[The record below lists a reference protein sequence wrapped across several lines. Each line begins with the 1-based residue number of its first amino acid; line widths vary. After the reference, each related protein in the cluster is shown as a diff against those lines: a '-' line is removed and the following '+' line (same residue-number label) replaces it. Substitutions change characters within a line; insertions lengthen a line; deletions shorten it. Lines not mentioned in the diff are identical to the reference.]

1 MSNIEITS
9 SVASADANVAP
20 ASGQANGALAGTE
33 TVGFEQFLSQFRKYE
48 SVLDLMIKSTSD
60 DKFKQEVATI
70 EQWFRVLTEP
80 EKNSSVHSLL
90 KHCSQDQLRFLQSI
104 ITSMIKPEEIK
115 VTPVGQE
122 RMRLGKLTFRPPSL
136 NLPDITLPVTPTPI
150 TAKES
155 AVDEQSQLE
164 QALRQAPGAA
174 PAEPSVPA
182 KDPNSTNPLPGFSGI
197 NPYTLNML
205 ANAGL
210 SKDAQ
215 LLAAQLVMSGIVQ
228 PTGLLQ
234 QQPSAKLKKGP
245 LPTGNWRTPSSARF
259 PASALKSSGLRQS
272 SSLKSAGLRSSGLAA
287 PQTPLSAILDS
298 PQLEEF
304 NPELLND
311 IPAWLRS
318 LRLHKYAP
326 CFDGLTW
333 QEIVLLDDA
342 TLEAKGVAALG
353 ARRRLS
359 RSFEQVRKEMGMEE
373 PNSATPTTST
383 IPVPQPAAEQPT
395 APHSAFPRSKLS
407 INSPIFTPTWEANK
421 TPQSAVPLVD
431 LKKEP
436 AVDAVTQEPSINSP
450 ILTPTLEAN
459 KTLQSAVPAEAP
471 AVDSKEESA
480 VDAVTQEPSPI
491 LAPNLEANK
500 TPQSAVPAEAPA
512 VDSVDSKESAVDA
525 VTQVP
530 SPILAPTLEVNKTPQ
545 SAVPAEAPV
554 VDSNEPA
561 VDAVTQEG
569 AEAAAA

>member
-1 MSNIEITS
+1 MSSIEVTS

-20 ASGQANGALAGTE
+20 ASGQANGALPP
-33 TVGFEQFLSQFRKYE
+33 VGFEQFLSQFRKYE
-48 SVLDLMIKSTSD
+48 SVLDLMIKATSD
-60 DKFKQEVATI
+60 DKFKQEVAAP
-70 EQWFRVLTEP
+70 EQWFRDLTEP
-80 EKNSSVHSLL
+80 ERNSFIHCLL

-115 VTPVGQE
+115 VTPVAPE

-164 QALRQAPGAA
+164 QALRQAPAVA

-245 LPTGNWRTPSSARF
+245 LPSGNWRTPSSARF

-272 SSLKSAGLRSSGLAA
+272 SSLKSAGLRSSGLAV

-304 NPELLND
+304 NPELLDD

-318 LRLHKYAP
+318 LRLHKYAQ

-353 ARRRLS
+353 ARRRLL
-359 RSFEQVRKEMGMEE
+359 RSFEQVRKEMGIEE

-383 IPVPQPAAEQPT
+383 IPAPQPAAEQPT
-395 APHSAFPRSKLS
+395 VPHSAFPRSKLS
-407 INSPIFTPTWEANK
+407 INSPIFTPTWEAKK
-421 TPQSAVPLVD
+421 TPQSAVLIAPLVD
-431 LKKEP
+431 SKKEP

-459 KTLQSAVPAEAP
+459 KTPQSAVPIAPLVDSKEPAVDAVTQEPSINAPILTPTLEANETPQSAVPAVAP

-480 VDAVTQEPSPI
+480 AADAVTQEPSPF
-491 LAPNLEANK
+491 LTPTLEASK
-500 TPQSAVPAEAPA
+500 TPQSAVPAEALA
-512 VDSVDSKESAVDA
+512 VDSK
-525 VTQVP
+525 
-530 SPILAPTLEVNKTPQ
+530 
-545 SAVPAEAPV
+545 
-554 VDSNEPA
+554 EPA

-569 AEAAAA
+569 AEAAAV